1 MPERVIA
8 CIGAKGGVGKSTIAI
23 ALSVCAADC
32 LLIDTDPQL
41 SSGNWYREREAG
53 LPELVRA
60 RAGEVAKAVGATKR
74 RVVII
79 DTPPHAAEAIQAVA
93 ALADQLLIIVQPS
106 ILDLRAISLSVDIA
120 KAAQKSAVVIL
131 NRCPP
136 VRGTAEASIVTEAR
150 RALSVYQ
157 LPVCPVAITQRAAMS
172 YALVGGLS
180 ITEYEPEGKAADE
193 IRRLWSYLCRSDL
206 SWT

>member
-1 MPERVIA
+1 MPEKVIA

-23 ALSVCAADC
+23 SLSVCATDC

-41 SSGNWYREREAG
+41 SSGNWYREREAE
-53 LPELVRA
+53 LPELVKA
-60 RAGEVAKAVGATKR
+60 RAGDVAKAIAATKR
-74 RVVII
+74 RFVII
-79 DTPPHAAEAIQAVA
+79 DTPPHASEAIQEAA

-106 ILDLRAISLSVDIA
+106 ILDLRAITLSVDIA
-120 KAAQKSAVVIL
+120 KAVRKPAVLIL

-157 LPVCPVAITQRAAMS
+157 LPVCPVAIIQRAAMS
-172 YALVGGLS
+172 YALVGGMS

-206 SWT
+206 S

>member
-1 MPERVIA
+1 MPDRVIA

-23 ALSVCAADC
+23 SLSVCATDC

-41 SSGNWYREREAG
+41 SSGNWYREREAE
-53 LPELVRA
+53 LPELVKA
-60 RAGEVAKAVGATKR
+60 KAGDVAKAIAATKR
-74 RVVII
+74 RFVII
-79 DTPPHAAEAIQAVA
+79 DTPPHASEAIQEAA

-106 ILDLRAISLSVDIA
+106 ILDLRAISSSVDIA
-120 KAAQKSAVVIL
+120 KAVRKPAVLIL

-157 LPVCPVAITQRAAMS
+157 LPVCPVAIIQRAAMS
-172 YALVGGLS
+172 YALVGGMS

-193 IRRLWSYLCRSDL
+193 IRRLWSYVCRSDL
-206 SWT
+206 F

>member
-1 MPERVIA
+1 MPDRVIA

-23 ALSVCAADC
+23 SLSVCATDC

-41 SSGNWYREREAG
+41 SSGNWYREREAE
-53 LPELVRA
+53 LPELVKA
-60 RAGEVAKAVGATKR
+60 RAGDVAKAIAATKR
-74 RVVII
+74 RFVII
-79 DTPPHAAEAIQAVA
+79 DTPPHASEAIQEAA

-106 ILDLRAISLSVDIA
+106 ILDLRAISSSVDIA
-120 KAAQKSAVVIL
+120 KAVRKPAVLIL

-157 LPVCPVAITQRAAMS
+157 LPVCPVAIIQRAAMS
-172 YALVGGLS
+172 YALVGGMS

-193 IRRLWSYLCRSDL
+193 IRRLWSYICRNDL
-206 SWT
+206 F

>member
-23 ALSVCAADC
+23 SLSVCATDC

-41 SSGNWYREREAG
+41 SSGNWYREREAE
-53 LPELVRA
+53 LPELVKAA
-60 RAGEVAKAVGATKR
+60 RAGDVAKAIAATKR
-74 RVVII
+74 RFVII
-79 DTPPHAAEAIQAVA
+79 DTPPHASEAIQDAA

-106 ILDLRAISLSVDIA
+106 ILDLRAISSSVDIA
-120 KAAQKSAVVIL
+120 KAVRKPAALIL

-136 VRGTAEASIVTEAR
+136 ARGTAEASIVTEAR
-150 RALSVYQ
+150 RALSVYR
-157 LPVCPVAITQRAAMS
+157 LPVCPVAIIQRAAMS
-172 YALVGGLS
+172 YALVGGMS

-193 IRRLWSYLCRSDL
+193 IRRLWSYVCRSDL
-206 SWT
+206 F

>member
-1 MPERVIA
+1 MPDRVIA

-23 ALSVCAADC
+23 SLSVCATDC

-41 SSGNWYREREAG
+41 SSGNWYREREAE
-53 LPELVRA
+53 LPELVKA
-60 RAGEVAKAVGATKR
+60 KAGDVAKAIAATKR
-74 RVVII
+74 RFVII
-79 DTPPHAAEAIQAVA
+79 DTPPHASEAIQEAA

-106 ILDLRAISLSVDIA
+106 ILDLRAISSSVDIA
-120 KAAQKSAVVIL
+120 KAVRKPAVLIL

-157 LPVCPVAITQRAAMS
+157 LPVCPVAIIQRAAMS
-172 YALVGGLS
+172 YALVGGMS

-193 IRRLWSYLCRSDL
+193 IRRLWSYICRSDL
-206 SWT
+206 F

>member
-23 ALSVCAADC
+23 SLSVCATDC

-41 SSGNWYREREAG
+41 SSGNWYREREAE
-53 LPELVRA
+53 LPELVKA
-60 RAGEVAKAVGATKR
+60 RAGDVAKAIAATKR
-74 RVVII
+74 RFVII
-79 DTPPHAAEAIQAVA
+79 DTPPHASEAIQEAA

-120 KAAQKSAVVIL
+120 KAVRKPAVLIL

-157 LPVCPVAITQRAAMS
+157 LPVCPVAIIQRAAMS
-172 YALVGGLS
+172 YALVGGMS

-193 IRRLWSYLCRSDL
+193 IRRLWSYVCRNDL
-206 SWT
+206 F

>member
-23 ALSVCAADC
+23 SLSVCATDC

-41 SSGNWYREREAG
+41 SSGNWYREREAE
-53 LPELVRA
+53 LPELVKA
-60 RAGEVAKAVGATKR
+60 VRAGDVAKAIAATKR
-74 RVVII
+74 RFVII
-79 DTPPHAAEAIQAVA
+79 DTPPHASEAIQAAA

-106 ILDLRAISLSVDIA
+106 ILDLRAISSSVDIA
-120 KAAQKSAVVIL
+120 KAVQKSAVLIL

-150 RALSVYQ
+150 RALSVYR
-157 LPVCPVAITQRAAMS
+157 LPVCPVAIIQRAAMS
-172 YALVGGLS
+172 YALVGGMS
-180 ITEYEPEGKAADE
+180 ITEYEPDGKAADE
-193 IRRLWSYLCRSDL
+193 IRRLWSYVCRSDL
-206 SWT
+206 S

>member
-1 MPERVIA
+1 MPEKVIA

-23 ALSVCAADC
+23 SLSVCATDC

-41 SSGNWYREREAG
+41 SSGNWYREREAE
-53 LPELVRA
+53 LPELVKA
-60 RAGEVAKAVGATKR
+60 RAGDVAKAIAATKR
-74 RVVII
+74 RFVII
-79 DTPPHAAEAIQAVA
+79 DTPPHASEAIQEAA

-106 ILDLRAISLSVDIA
+106 ILDLRAISSSVDIA
-120 KAAQKSAVVIL
+120 KAVQKPAVLIL

-157 LPVCPVAITQRAAMS
+157 LPVCPVAIIQRAAMS
-172 YALVGGLS
+172 YALVGGMS

-206 SWT
+206 S

>member
-1 MPERVIA
+1 MPDRVIA

-23 ALSVCAADC
+23 SLSVCATDC

-41 SSGNWYREREAG
+41 SSGNWYREREAE
-53 LPELVRA
+53 LPELVKA
-60 RAGEVAKAVGATKR
+60 KAGDVAKAIAATKR
-74 RVVII
+74 RFVII
-79 DTPPHAAEAIQAVA
+79 DTPPHASEAIQEAA

-106 ILDLRAISLSVDIA
+106 ILDLRAISSSVDIA
-120 KAAQKSAVVIL
+120 KAVRKPAVLIL

-157 LPVCPVAITQRAAMS
+157 LPVCPVAIIQRAAMS
-172 YALVGGLS
+172 YALVGGMS

-193 IRRLWSYLCRSDL
+193 IRRLWSYICRNDL
-206 SWT
+206 F